1 MARPG
6 PWRDLEPV
14 IPGTQAKAI
23 GRRER
28 ATTLGRLRT
37 PAVQRLLRQAS
48 RRIGWGVADQ
58 GMSSLTNF
66 AVAIYIARTLGA
78 VEFGAFSLAYITY
91 SFSLNASRGLGTDPF
106 LVRFSS
112 VEHSVWRRAVAQCTG
127 TAAVVGLVAGSVV
140 LAAAMILHG
149 ATRAA
154 FLALGL
160 TMPGLLLQDS
170 WRFSFFARGRGS
182 QAFLNDTV
190 WAVALFPAL
199 IILKATGHAGVFW
212 FVFAWGASACAGAAV
227 GPFQARVMPNLSEA
241 WGWVSRHRD
250 LGPRYLL
257 EGTSNAGSTLL
268 FNSGIALILGLADVG
283 YVRAASTLM
292 GPFMIVFFGM
302 GLVTLPEAARVLR
315 RSPRHLPLFCMV
327 VSGGLALMALAWGI
341 VLLVALPKGLGVLML
356 RNLWRPAYKLVL
368 PGTLGV
374 IGGCISAGAGTGIH
388 ALGIARRSL
397 NAMVISSASVVIL
410 GLAGAFVGGA
420 VGTMYGAAIAAWF
433 GAILFWWQLRRAMH
447 ESGYTEAGHSLG
459 IRHGVSRRRD
469 EQSSPGRG
477 AAFSQ
482 RVHARL
488 ALQWRPQRQQ
498 RIRLSTPPW
507 PGCPRRVVPST
518 KQAMAASFL

>member
-1 MARPG
+1 MTCYAARAMDTFRAGCQDDARALLIQTARPG
-6 PWRDLEPV
+6 SWRDLEPV
-14 IPGTQAKAI
+14 ISTTPAKAN
-23 GRRER
+23 GRQR
-28 ATTLGRLRT
+28 ATILGRLCT
-37 PAVQRLLRQAS
+37 PPVRRLLRQAS

-66 AVAIYIARTLGA
+66 AVSIYIARTLGA

-91 SFSLNASRGLGTDPF
+91 SLSLNASRGLGTDPF
-106 LVRFSS
+106 LVRFSG
-112 VEHSVWRRAVAQCTG
+112 VEDSAWRRAVARCTG
-127 TAAVVGLVAGSVV
+127 TAIVVGLLAGSVA

-149 ATRAA
+149 ATREA
-154 FLALGL
+154 FLGLGL

-170 WRFSFFARGRGS
+170 WRFSFFAQGRGS

-199 IILKATGHAGVFW
+199 TILKVTGHADVFW
-212 FVFAWGASACAGAAV
+212 FVFAWGVSASTGAV
-227 GPFQARVMPNLSEA
+227 IGPLQARVMPNLSGA
-241 WGWVSRHRD
+241 WGWVSQHRD

-268 FNSGIALILGLADVG
+268 FNSGIALVLGLADVG
-283 YVRAASTLM
+283 YVRAANTLM

-315 RSPRHLPLFCMV
+315 RSPRHLPLFCML

-341 VLLVALPKGLGVLML
+341 VLLVALPKGLGFLIL
-356 RNLWRPAYKLVL
+356 RNLWRPTYRLVL
-368 PGTLGV
+368 PGMLGV

-388 ALGIARRSL
+388 ALGRARRSL
-397 NAMVISSASVVIL
+397 SAMVISSAAVVVF

-420 VGTMYGAAIAAWF
+420 IGTMYGAAVAGWF
-433 GAILFWWQLRRAMH
+433 GAILFWWQLRQAMR

-459 IRHGVSRRRD
+459 IRHRASRSRD
-469 EQSSPGRG
+469 EQNSLGDG

-482 RVHARL
+482 RVDPRL
-488 ALQWRPQRQQ
+488 VL
-498 RIRLSTPPW
+498 
-507 PGCPRRVVPST
+507 
-518 KQAMAASFL
+518 